1 MINNESKTTNFNTPV
16 PLIAGV
22 MPNDSNIEFF
32 ANRKNHTTL
41 WLQNGSVRYFTD
53 LPVKYFELL
62 NEEYKENPTAVA
74 FLSKVTKNYS
84 RQIELF
90 AYYFFGDLDDTPDIL
105 NEKLQR
111 AENFRESKKCPS
123 LLWERKSITI
133 NNIPLT
139 RRELLI
145 TDMINDDLPDKAIAS
160 AIGICLSWYDEIKR
174 KLFKKAGVCTKTA
187 FLKVAIQQKVAL

>member
-1 MINNESKTTNFNTPV
+1 MINNGRKTTNFNTSMP
-16 PLIAGV
+16 IMAGV

-32 ANRKNHTTL
+32 ANRKDRTTL
-41 WLQNGSVRYFTD
+41 WMQNGSVRYFTD

-105 NEKLQR
+105 NGKLQE
-111 AENFRESKKCPS
+111 AENFRESKNCHS
-123 LLWERKSITI
+123 LLWERKTIKI

-139 RRELLI
+139 ERELLI
-145 TDMINDDLPDKAIAS
+145 TDMINDDLPDKAIAD
-160 AIGICLSWYDEIKR
+160 AIGICLSWYDEVKR
-174 KLFKKAGVCTKTA
+174 KLFKKARVRTKTA
-187 FLKVAIQQKVAL
+187 FLKVAIQQKVVL